1 MSAENVEQIEILH
14 PCKQGKSL
22 TVIVPVYN
30 ESDCIVFFHN
40 RLGTAL
46 KNADIS
52 RKEIIYINDGSSDN
66 SLKLLMDIVKFDPD
80 VQVVDFSRNFGKEAA
95 MTAGINQSTGDA
107 VVLIDAD
114 LQDPPELIP
123 QMVKHWQQ
131 GWDIVNMKRSSRAGE
146 SLMKK
151 QSANLFYTLMGKMG
165 PVKMPSNVGDFR
177 LMSRRSV
184 EAVKRMTEYNRFMKG
199 MFGWIGY
206 PTKEMLYERDVRYA
220 GKSKWNYW
228 KLWNFALDGMTS
240 YSIAPLKISTCLG
253 LGTSILSFFYGIF
266 VVIRTLL
273 YGDPVPGFPSLFV
286 VILFLGGLQLL
297 AIGIAGEYLGRIFL
311 ETKRRPLYLVKDL
324 YKNRS
329 IETNMITKISKRNI
343 V

>member
-1 MSAENVEQIEILH
+1 
-14 PCKQGKSL
+14 
-22 TVIVPVYN
+22 
-30 ESDCIVFFHN
+30 
-40 RLGTAL
+40 
-46 KNADIS
+46 
-52 RKEIIYINDGSSDN
+52 
-66 SLKLLMDIVKFDPD
+66 
-80 VQVVDFSRNFGKEAA
+80 
-95 MTAGINQSTGDA
+95 
-107 VVLIDAD
+107 
-114 LQDPPELIP
+114 
-123 QMVKHWQQ
+123 
-131 GWDIVNMKRSSRAGE
+131 
-146 SLMKK
+146 
-151 QSANLFYTLMGKMG
+151 
-165 PVKMPSNVGDFR
+165 MPSNVGDFR

-184 EAVKRMTEYNRFMKG
+184 DALKRMTEYNRFMKG

-206 PTKEMLYERDVRYA
+206 PTKEILYERDVRYA

-228 KLWNFALDGMTS
+228 KLWNFAVDGMTS
-240 YSIAPLKISTCLG
+240 YSIAPLKVSTYLG

-311 ETKRRPLYLVKDL
+311 ETKGRPLYLVKDL

-329 IETNMITKISKRNI
+329 TQTNSITKISKRNI